1 MVQRTARIGV
11 HNRYKYDYSCEDE
24 YFERE
29 MTIYEARKLPLP
41 IPEGMKHKEYPMHDV
56 KPLHWNDVRFDFKP
70 ENIDRRPWIHENL
83 MNQYDYVNDHAHTI
97 GHPDEDLDWEQP
109 DPWEAMHYKK
119 KRGGPVFVLGGI
131 ITVLG
136 FILYPTCGLKMPQK
150 DNPIYYRKKFGT
162 ASSINQQ
169 QNLAAFH
176 YGQEMFAQGSDP
188 VAYTEKGIVQ
198 KGNGYRIYLDNY
210 KDMYC

>member
-1 MVQRTARIGV
+1 MVIQATGSAAKLKRSFPAPLAQWIPIR
-11 HNRYKYDYSCEDE
+11 D
-24 YFERE
+24 
-29 MTIYEARKLPLP
+29 TIYREIMDQFWDKERKAFVHELSENAAAAR
-41 IPEGMKHKEYPMHDV
+41 
-56 KPLHWNDVRFDFKP
+56 
-70 ENIDRRPWIHENL
+70 RRSKIMTSWR
-83 MNQYDYVNDHAHTI
+83 
-97 GHPDEDLDWEQP
+97 
-109 DPWEAMHYKK
+109 